1 MLDMSSVIL
10 LISCFLLVVALFV
23 IIKSSNKKE
32 IPQKIDTTHVNENSF
47 QNYAKFYGEIVP
59 SDVDFDQKL
68 NSIYNSVKNQKMT
81 DINKIAEL
89 SSCSPTECVL
99 KIRYLKNK
107 RLLDDLYIDT
117 VNMKLMPCSLEDQK
131 LLDKYKPYIYGT
143 HTQIDE
149 FVNLMPNPECL
160 SINDLKN
167 KALEELTYL
176 DKKNL
181 LNGIMLDDIDG
192 EIIYYTLEKRKTVRN
207 RETVHCPNCGALND
221 VELTGKVRCSYCDS
235 IVMGSKFDQV
245 N

>member
-10 LISCFLLVVALFV
+10 LISCFLLVAALFV

-59 SDVDFDQKL
+59 SDADFNQKL
-68 NSIYNSVKNQKMT
+68 NSIYTLVKNQKMT
-81 DINKIAEL
+81 DINKIALL

-117 VNMKLMPCSLEDQK
+117 VNMKLMHCSLEDQK

-167 KALEELTYL
+167 KALEELIYL
-176 DKKNL
+176 DKK
-181 LNGIMLDDIDG
+181 
-192 EIIYYTLEKRKTVRN
+192 
-207 RETVHCPNCGALND
+207 
-221 VELTGKVRCSYCDS
+221 S
-235 IVMGSKFDQV
+235 
-245 N
+245 